1 MIAVDI
7 IVSGFILGGM
17 YAMVALGLTLQYG
30 VARIMNLAYGEFLL
44 AGSFAAWWLYAA
56 HAVSPLVGLIV
67 IVPIAFVANWLVYEL
82 LLMPLVRRAKHR
94 EQLEADFD
102 PVHLR
107 PALRSAG
114 HWPRRLRQPALQLRL
129 SLHSRR
135 RLRPDGAVEPAGRRR
150 LRPGDRHRPLRRPHP
165 HPLRQRRQG
174 RRGRSTFG
182 AAGRHRRHPR
192 LRPRLCRRRG
202 AVRGGRRLWCRCS
215 SPSRSPAASSSP

>member
-94 EQLEADFD
+94 EQLEADSILFTFGLLFVLQGIGLAVFGNQLYSYAYLSVPADILGLTVPANRLVAAAFALVIGIGLYVALTHTRFGSAVRAVAVD
-102 PVHLR
+102 PRSR
-107 PALRSAG
+107 PRWS
-114 HWPRRLRQPALQLRL
+114 PSTSPA
-129 SLHSRR
+129 SRASP
-135 RLRPDGAVEPAGRRR
+135 LPPAGRCA
-150 LRPGDRHRPLRRPHP
+150 PP
-165 HPLRQRRQG
+165 
-174 RRGRSTFG
+174 
-182 AAGRHRRHPR
+182 AGR
-192 LRPRLCRRRG
+192 
-202 AVRGGRRLWCRCS
+202 WCRCS
-215 SPSRSPAASSSP
+215 SPSASPAASSSP